1 MPDYLDNIWERIVAS
16 DSIGELEKEQFLTEM
31 KALRAQQNEQ
41 SFKIKRLLKD
51 KSIAVN
57 ILEATI
63 EDLEKKKLE
72 MEQIN
77 AKLFIQQQEL
87 KAQKGIIEDNA
98 KTLQENLNK
107 LELSYKELEQFSY
120 IASHDLKSPL
130 RTIASFA
137 QLLERR
143 YRDELDDQAREF
155 IDFIV
160 SGVNQMSEV
169 IQGLLQYSHIGQS
182 HESLEEIDLNE
193 VIDLVKSTLKVEL
206 EENAASIQFQ
216 DLPTIRGNK
225 VGIIQLFQ
233 NLIHNAIKFRRANSP
248 IVAISSR
255 YLPEPRQWEFR
266 VADNGMGMSE
276 EFQNKVFLPFQ
287 RLNTKKIAGLGI
299 GLAICHKV
307 VKLHGGQIRYESQ
320 LGMGTTFVFTVSEVD
335 PGKSGY
341 ETKED
346 SDINPK

>member
-1 MPDYLDNIWERIVAS
+1 MPDYLDNIWKRINAS
-16 DSIGELEKEQFLTEM
+16 DSIDELEKDQLFKEIQ
-31 KALRAQQNEQ
+31 ALKAQQNEQ
-41 SFKIKRLLKD
+41 DFKVKRLLKD

-72 MEQIN
+72 VEQVN
-77 AKLFIQQQEL
+77 RKLSNQQQEL
-87 KAQKGIIEDNA
+87 QSQKQIIENNA
-98 KTLQENLNK
+98 KTLQENLDK

-182 HESLEEIDLNE
+182 HESLEKIDLNT
-193 VIDLVKSTLKVEL
+193 VIPLVKNTLKVEV
-206 EENAASIQFQ
+206 EENAACIRSE
-216 DLPTIRGNK
+216 DLPTIIGNK

-233 NLIHNAIKFRRANSP
+233 NLIHNAIKFRKADSP
-248 IVAISSR
+248 IITISSQ
-255 YLPEPRQWEFR
+255 YLAETRHWEFR
-266 VADNGMGMSE
+266 VTDNGLGMSE

-299 GLAICHKV
+299 GLAICHKI

-320 LGMGTTFVFTVSEVD
+320 LGMGTTFIFTISVVESME
-335 PGKSGY
+335 GS
-341 ETKED
+341 
-346 SDINPK
+346 

>member
-1 MPDYLDNIWERIVAS
+1 MPDYLDNIWKRINAS
-16 DSIGELEKEQFLTEM
+16 GSLDELEKDQFLKEIQ
-31 KALRAQQNEQ
+31 ALKAQQNEQ
-41 SFKIKRLLKD
+41 DFKVKRLLKD
-51 KSIAVN
+51 KSIAIN

-72 MEQIN
+72 VEQAN
-77 AKLFIQQQEL
+77 RKLSNQQKEL
-87 KAQKGIIEDNA
+87 QSQKQIIENNA

-143 YRDELDDQAREF
+143 YGDELDNQAKEF

-169 IQGLLQYSHIGQS
+169 IQGLLQYAQIGQS
-182 HESLEEIDLNE
+182 HERVDRINLNE
-193 VIDLVKSTLKVEL
+193 VLMQIKNNLKL
-206 EENAASIQFQ
+206 DIEESNACIQGAN
-216 DLPTIRGNK
+216 LPTIYGNK

-233 NLIHNAIKFRRANSP
+233 NLIHNAIKFKGANSP
-248 IVAISSR
+248 VVNISYR
-255 YLPEPRQWEFR
+255 FLAKTNHWEFR

-276 EFQNKVFLPFQ
+276 EFQKKVFLPFQ
-287 RLNTKKIAGLGI
+287 RLNTKRMAGLGI

-320 LGMGTTFVFTVSEVD
+320 LGFGTTFVFTVSVADLAKRTEQ
-335 PGKSGY
+335 
-341 ETKED
+341 EF
-346 SDINPK
+346 

>member
-1 MPDYLDNIWERIVAS
+1 MPEHLDNIWKRISAS
-16 DSIGELEKEQFLTEM
+16 DSIGESEKKQIWKEIQAV
-31 KALRAQQNEQ
+31 KAQQNEQ
-41 SFKIKRLLKD
+41 DFKVKRLLKD

-72 MEQIN
+72 VEEIN
-77 AKLFIQQQEL
+77 IKLSSQQQEL
-87 KAQKGIIEDNA
+87 QSQKRIIEDNA
-98 KTLQENLNK
+98 KTLQNNLDK

-182 HESLEEIDLNE
+182 HESLEAIDLNE
-193 VIDLVKSTLKVEL
+193 VVALVKNTLKAEL
-206 EENAASIQFQ
+206 EENTASIQAD
-216 DLPTIRGNK
+216 DLPTVIGNK

-233 NLIHNAIKFRRANSP
+233 NLIHNAIKFRQANNP
-248 IVAISSR
+248 IVTITSQ
-255 YLPEPRQWEFR
+255 YLAGSKHWEFR
-266 VADNGMGMSE
+266 VTDNGIGMSE

-320 LGMGTTFVFTVSEVD
+320 LGMGTTFIFTIAVGNSTQH
-335 PGKSGY
+335 S
-341 ETKED
+341 
-346 SDINPK
+346 